1 MKNWKETRNYRRIKD
16 SNGNTIANIITV
28 FDEDIT
34 VSDEL
39 FNVYAQMDAH
49 ARYITEDAP
58 RNRELSLDQLL
69 EDGAPVE
76 TLSHQLT
83 PSAEEILLSR
93 EANQDTQHKTMLLK
107 QAIAQLSATDREL
120 IEALYFKN
128 LSMREYARQIGVT
141 HRTVSKRHNRILR
154 TLKKFF

>member
-1 MKNWKETRNYRRIKD
+1 MKNWKETRNYRRVKD

-28 FDEDIT
+28 FDKDIT

-49 ARYITEDAP
+49 ARYVTEDAP

-69 EDGAPVE
+69 EGGAPVE

-83 PSAEEILLSR
+83 PNAEEILLSH
-93 EANQDTQHKTMLLK
+93 EVKQDTQHKIMMCK
-107 QAIAQLSATDREL
+107 QAISQLSATDREL

-128 LSMREYARQIGVT
+128 FSMREYARQIGVT
-141 HRTVSKRHNRILR
+141 HRTVSKRHDRILR
-154 TLKKFF
+154 TLRKFF